1 MTRRQAKQIRQSQ
14 VKVALFQIGLGIA
27 AGLIIGAVL
36 ALNL

>member
-1 MTRRQAKQIRQSQ
+1 MTRRQTKQIRQP
-14 VKVALFQIGLGIA
+14 VKAALIQIGLGFA